1 MSLFRAEAL
10 RSKHDKRSGTVLHYS
25 QWTRPVGGAALALS
39 VAVLGLVIFGHYTR
53 AVAISGY
60 LVPEGG
66 ILRVFAPQPG
76 VVVEKRVKAGDHVV
90 KGDLLYVVSA
100 DREGRGE
107 GPLFARAT
115 DALRERR
122 AKTADSIEQ
131 TRSIQAAELV
141 RLAAR
146 RDEVSV
152 RLALLDDKI
161 GILAQ
166 SIELRSTIL
175 DRKKSLSD
183 RHLTPVDQSD
193 QAALSLLDL
202 RTERASLQVDR
213 STLLQ
218 ERAGLENDLKL
229 KPLQQRADLD
239 NLERDLASLDQQ
251 LAESE
256 TRSENVIAAPASG
269 TLSVDLA
276 TLGQAVVPNQPLAV
290 IQPEGAALQVQLFA
304 PSRAVGFVKTDDRV
318 NLRYQAFPY
327 QKFGQYEGRVRSIA
341 HTALSAAELASLN
354 VPQQEQNEPL
364 YRIVVEPSRQ
374 AVMVNGGATP
384 LQAGMAVDAFVMQET
399 RAIYEWML
407 EPLFTVKGV
416 THAGASDAP

>member
-10 RSKHDKRSGTVLHYS
+10 RSRFDKRSGTVLHYS
-25 QWTRPVGGAALALS
+25 PWTRPVGGAALALS
-39 VAVLGLVIFGHYTR
+39 AAVLGLVVFGHYTR
-53 AVAISGY
+53 SVAISGY

-76 VVVEKRVKAGDHVV
+76 VVVEKRVKAGDHVA

-100 DREGRGE
+100 DREGRGQ
-107 GPLFARAT
+107 GQLYARAT
-115 DALRERR
+115 EALRERR
-122 AKTADSIEQ
+122 AKTADGIEQ
-131 TRSIQAAELV
+131 TRSIQAAELA

-146 RDEVSV
+146 RDEASA

-166 SIELRSTIL
+166 SIELRSAIL

-183 RHLTPVDQSD
+183 RRLTPIDQSD

-202 RTERASLQVDR
+202 RTQHASLQLDR
-213 STLLQ
+213 STLIQ
-218 ERAGLENDLKL
+218 EMAGLDSDLKL
-229 KPLQQRADLD
+229 KPLQQRTELD

-290 IQPEGAALQVQLFA
+290 IQPEGAPLQVHLFA

-341 HTALSAAELASLN
+341 RTALSAAELALLN
-354 VPQQEQNEPL
+354 VPAPEQNEAL

-374 AVMVNGGATP
+374 VVAVNGGVTP
-384 LQAGMAVDAFVMQET
+384 LQAGMAVDAFVLQET

-407 EPLFTVKGV
+407 EPLYTINGV
-416 THAGASDAP
+416 THAGATDAS